1 MNKSYMETRTLI
13 FSGYFL
19 KQNKTIPQFKKIIEL
34 LQNMEISLQF
44 FNFEKIQRK
53 SSFSFRIYVCP
64 LIFVTKTKKITT
76 RKNVIEKSF

>member
-1 MNKSYMETRTLI
+1 
-13 FSGYFL
+13 
-19 KQNKTIPQFKKIIEL
+19 
-34 LQNMEISLQF
+34 MEISLQF